1 MLKSKDRNRT
11 LILSRIS
18 VAKCVNVYYRSLYQE
33 HINNTDTYELVCSVV
48 CTVVIVVSVCRSGP
62 TPGDIWKHKV
72 RERGTNHKTC
82 FVTQNAGPGWS

>member
-11 LILSRIS
+11 LVLSRMC
-18 VAKCVNVYYRSLYQE
+18 VAKCVNLYYRSLYQ

-72 RERGTNHKTC
+72 MERGTNHKTC

>member
-1 MLKSKDRNRT
+1 MLKRKDRNRT

-18 VAKCVNVYYRSLYQE
+18 VAKCVNVNYISLYRE
-33 HINNTDTYELVCSVV
+33 NINNTDTYELVCSVV
-48 CTVVIVVSVCRSGP
+48 STVVIVVSVCRSGP